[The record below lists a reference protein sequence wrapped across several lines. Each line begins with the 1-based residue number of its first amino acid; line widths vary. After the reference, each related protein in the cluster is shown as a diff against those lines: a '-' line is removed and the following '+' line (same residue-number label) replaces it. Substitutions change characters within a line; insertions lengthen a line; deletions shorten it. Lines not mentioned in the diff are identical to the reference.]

1 MNPHDNE
8 LDDIRRQWQ
17 SIQTNQQRLE
27 STNRQL
33 MQRLSAER
41 AGTKQHKLAGFYR
54 GMGLT
59 GIILLPV
66 LGYMLYKSGMSIPLW
81 MCILYGC
88 TGIAIGILD
97 ILFASFVSRTD
108 YIDMPVKEAIV
119 HAHKVLLYQSRLRN
133 AGMLLAAVVL
143 VPIFFHFYNTGNNSV
158 LIGAATGLVAG
169 LAIGLTLNFRKRRM
183 AKRMLADLENDD

>member
-1 MNPHDNE
+1 
-8 LDDIRRQWQ
+8 
-17 SIQTNQQRLE
+17 
-27 STNRQL
+27 

-143 VPIFFHFYNTGNNSV
+143 VPLFFHFYNTGNNSV
-158 LIGAATGLVAG
+158 LIGAATGLIAG